1 MGDHKERT
9 GKSRFGMLLKKI
21 GEKIPALAGD
31 IVDVVMSGN
40 PIGAAVGKLRE
51 KLAGTATGAIGDALL
66 SELNDIPEEDFE
78 LFKME
83 LADKSDARDMYK
95 STDHEQADKIADS
108 IMKRNLPY
116 ILVMSMVN
124 IAVIIFYEKLSLTP
138 ALILA
143 IGNILGMV
151 IQSLIQERSQV
162 VSFYMGSSL
171 GSKLKDKA
179 KSIFGNPKYPQ

>member
-1 MGDHKERT
+1 MPSHKERT
-9 GKSRFGMLLKKI
+9 GKTRFGMFLKKVAKQLP
-21 GEKIPALAGD
+21 ELAE
-31 IVDVVMSGN
+31 DVIEIAFSSTPLGN
-40 PIGAAVGKLRE
+40 VLSKVKE
-51 KLAGTATGAIGDALL
+51 KLAGTATGAIGDQLL
-66 SELNDIPEEDFE
+66 KELNDIPEEDMKLFE
-78 LFKME
+78 ME
-83 LADKSDARDMYK
+83 LADKSDARNMYK

-179 KSIFGNPKYPQ
+179 KNMFNNSK